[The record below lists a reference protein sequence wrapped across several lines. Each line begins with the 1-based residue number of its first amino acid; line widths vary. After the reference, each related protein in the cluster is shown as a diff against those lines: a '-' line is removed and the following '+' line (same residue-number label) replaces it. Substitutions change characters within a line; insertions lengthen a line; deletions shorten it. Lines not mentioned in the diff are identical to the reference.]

1 MSHIALDSSAVRN
14 WHRLDVCSW
23 EALARTEVSVI
34 GTLDSDAV
42 EAIDVAVMTAQQHHY
57 SVVLKLDQVSSV
69 TPRAR
74 DELLTR
80 GRVPQVR
87 PVR

>member
-1 MSHIALDSSAVRN
+1 MRN
-14 WHRLDVCSW
+14 WHRMDVYSW

-34 GTLDSDAV
+34 GALDSDAV
-42 EAIDVAVMTAQQHHY
+42 EAIDLAVMTAQQHQY
-57 SVVLKLDQVSSV
+57 SLVLNLDQISSV

-80 GRVPQVR
+80 GCVPRVR
-87 PVR
+87 LAS